1 MYTRTP
7 LTRTLKGNEKQ
18 FELARVRVIG
28 VDWKKKNKKQ
38 FAVLQLHFQSREREF
53 SPSLREIRVIRVRVN
68 RVKND
73 WKLSGV

>member
-1 MYTRTP
+1 MYSRT
-7 LTRTLKGNEKQ
+7 
-18 FELARVRVIG
+18 VRASEG
-28 VDWKKKNKKQ
+28 SSYRGRLKKKNKKQ